1 MQAAAAASTGDA
13 KAKAKAPAT
22 GTHAP
27 GRDAAVVRY
36 VWVGNGPSGL
46 DKRIVPDHLIRE
58 MKEKD
63 WDSVV
68 FVNDQFYAVVPE
80 AGAQIGEAA
89 AQRIFENITSQN
101 NAARASPDSADS
113 SAAKASEAPKA
124 KPKPPPV
131 VLSDAVSWIFS
142 CIQRREHL
150 CSHLRILPFSLLD
163 LFFFLPRTTHFFL
176 YTYFRLFC
184 NSVEGHSSATQ
195 AAFRE
200 GPRVDCTDRLQSA
213 RFSKS

>member
-22 GTHAP
+22 GTQVP

-36 VWVGNGPSGL
+36 VWEGNGPSGL

-131 VLSDAVSWIFS
+131 VAGAAKAPPAGAAKAPPAGFDAKAPPAGF
-142 CIQRREHL
+142 
-150 CSHLRILPFSLLD
+150 D
-163 LFFFLPRTTHFFL
+163 A
-176 YTYFRLFC
+176 
-184 NSVEGHSSATQ
+184 NA
-195 AAFRE
+195 
-200 GPRVDCTDRLQSA
+200 
-213 RFSKS
+213 